1 MPGRIVVIGGLNMDL
16 HLFGLQASLGQA
28 PMVADHYLAMPGG
41 KGGNVARAA
50 ARLGADVSLI
60 GRVGDDEFGRDCVDA
75 VAADGVDT
83 RLVVTTDGSPTGF
96 VAIELRE
103 GRHRSL
109 VFAPGAND
117 HLSWQ
122 DVEPGLDGLGPDDL
136 LIVQAEVPPAVLDR
150 LSERSNV
157 APMFLDP
164 TPPERVGRRHLTA
177 AEVITPDAAEAAEL
191 VGRALGS
198 RLWPALAARELLES
212 GARRAVLKLGPPGAI
227 LADDEGVFEIPTV
240 DVDPV
245 DETGAGDVFLAALA
259 VKRLEGADWRE
270 ATMFA
275 NVASALS
282 VASAGLMLPDR
293 ESVDQ
298 RHQAMDETPVRIGPS
313 RL

>member
-1 MPGRIVVIGGLNMDL
+1 MGRIVVIGGLNMDL
-16 HLFGLQASLGQA
+16 HLFGLQASFGQA

-50 ARLGADVSLI
+50 ARLGVEVSLV

-83 RLVVTTDGSPTGF
+83 ALVATTPGAPTGF

-117 HLSWQ
+117 HLSWA
-122 DVEPGLDGLGPDDL
+122 DVEPGLQGLGPDDV
-136 LIVQAEVPPAVLDR
+136 LIVQAEVPPPVLDR
-150 LSERSNV
+150 LSERSNG
-157 APMFLDP
+157 APVFLDP
-164 TPPERVGRRHLTA
+164 TPPERVGRGHLLVS
-177 AEVITPDAAEAAEL
+177 EVITPDAAEAAEL
-191 VGRALGS
+191 VGRVLGS
-198 RLWPALAARELLES
+198 RLWPPIAARELLES
-212 GARRAVLKLGPPGAI
+212 GARRAILKLGPPGAI
-227 LADDEGVFEIPTV
+227 LADDDGVFEIPTV
-240 DVDPV
+240 DVEPV

-259 VKRLEGADWRE
+259 VKRLEGADWRQ

-282 VASAGLMLPDR
+282 VASAGLVLPDR
-293 ESVDQ
+293 ESVDARFQ
-298 RHQAMDETPVRIGPS
+298 TMDKAPVQVLPS
-313 RL
+313 PGL